1 MSLRNNGRLSRREIL
16 KALSMCAAGSATL
29 GPLLTGCREGLNTPA
44 ALEQLGGVRQ
54 ARLDGKPRFLIVVG
68 AVGGASIVDS
78 MLAVRASETTAAG
91 GDAAKLNTFADA
103 QVQSVDGSPFRAVKV
118 DADVLGSIPMKLKT
132 DQLPFVK
139 KYKDSMLV
147 ATSVGTSV
155 NHVIAQKRSL
165 TGSNA
170 WRGRTLQECV
180 ALQYGAGFPLPN
192 VNMGNGGF
200 SERGTD
206 TSLPAYCYGEVV
218 TKPSFW
224 PLGLDGMKGI
234 KDVPSR
240 DVVNM
245 ARVVRNSLDAQSVF
259 GKTFDDA
266 AALKLWNEQRT
277 SGQAS
282 LEVQELISRLNMM
295 PDNPS
300 ETPLSEYGLS
310 SSPDADRLRAVFP
323 NYMTDPVEAQ
333 AALAFL
339 LIKNRVSVSVT
350 LGPSFN
356 IAYGSSNQ
364 FTNPPLAYDFSH
376 NEHRSVQ
383 AFMWSRMMDTIDKLI
398 ELLKSEPF
406 DSSGESLWDRSL
418 IYMAT
423 EFGRTRTR
431 SEGASRFGTGHD
443 LNNGFMILSPM
454 VRGNT
459 VLGGVDPK
467 TTLTY
472 GFDPRTGAP
481 LPGKM
486 EANEAD
492 IFSGLLTA
500 MGVDTS
506 GSGLPDASAFRR
518 T

>member
-1 MSLRNNGRLSRREIL
+1 MSLRNNGRLSRRELL

-29 GPLLTGCREGLNTPA
+29 GPLLTGCRDGLNTPA
-44 ALEQLGGVRQ
+44 ALEQLGGVRH

-68 AVGGASIVDS
+68 AVGGASIIDS
-78 MLAVRASETTAAG
+78 MLAVRASEAG
-91 GDAAKLNTFADA
+91 ANAAKLNTFSDA
-103 QVQSVDGSPFRAVKV
+103 QVQGADGSPFRAVKV
-118 DADVLGSIPMKLKT
+118 DSPQLGNIPVPVKT

-165 TGSNA
+165 TGNAA

-180 ALQYGAGFPLPN
+180 ALQYGAGFPIPN
-192 VNMGNGGF
+192 VNMGNSGF

-206 TSLPAYCYGEVV
+206 NSLPAHCFGEVV
-218 TKPSFW
+218 ANPSLW
-224 PLGLDGMKGI
+224 PLGLDGMKGL
-234 KDVPSR
+234 KGVPSR
-240 DVVNM
+240 DVVAL
-245 ARVVRNSLDAQSVF
+245 ARGVRNTLDAQSVF

-266 AALKLWNEQRT
+266 AALELWNEQRT
-277 SGQAS
+277 VGQSA
-282 LEVQELISRLNMM
+282 LEAQDLINRLNVL
-295 PDNPS
+295 PDQPPKI
-300 ETPLSEYGLS
+300 PLSEYGLS
-310 SSPDADRLRAVFP
+310 GSPDGERLRAVFP
-323 NYMTDPVEAQ
+323 HYMTDPVEGQ

-339 LIKNRVSVSVT
+339 LLKNRVSVSVT

-356 IAYGSSNQ
+356 MAVTPSYQI
-364 FTNPPLAYDFSH
+364 TNPPLAFDFSH
-376 NEHRSVQ
+376 NDHRSIQ
-383 AFMWSRMMDTIDKLI
+383 AFMWSRLMDTIDKLI
-398 ELLKSEPF
+398 VLLKSEPF

-423 EFGRTRTR
+423 EFGRTRNRTDGTT
-431 SEGASRFGTGHD
+431 ELFGTGHD
-443 LNNGFMILSPM
+443 LNNGFMLLSPRI
-454 VRGNT
+454 RGNT
-459 VLGGVDPK
+459 VLGGVDPL

-481 LPGKM
+481 EHGKM
-486 EANEAD
+486 TSNEPD
-492 IFSGLLTA
+492 IFSGILTA

-506 GSGLPDASAFRR
+506 GSGLPDASAFPR

>member
-29 GPLLTGCREGLNTPA
+29 GPLLTGCRDVLNTPA

-68 AVGGASIVDS
+68 AVGGASIIDS
-78 MLAVRASETTAAG
+78 MLAVRAAEAG
-91 GDAAKLNTFADA
+91 ANAAKLNTFADS
-103 QVQSVDGSPFRAVKV
+103 QVQLVEGSPFRAVKV
-118 DADVLGSIPMKLKT
+118 DSPQLGNIPVPVKT

-165 TGSNA
+165 TGNNA

-180 ALQYGAGFPLPN
+180 ALQYGAGFPIPN
-192 VNMGNGGF
+192 VNMGNSGF

-206 TSLPAYCYGEVV
+206 NTLPAHCYGEVV
-218 TKPSFW
+218 ANPSLW
-224 PLGLDGMKGI
+224 PLGLDGVKGI
-234 KDVPSR
+234 KDLPSR
-240 DVVNM
+240 EVV
-245 ARVVRNSLDAQSVF
+245 ALTRSVRNSLDAQSVF

-277 SGQAS
+277 TGQSA
-282 LEVQELISRLNMM
+282 LEVQDLINRLNVL
-295 PDNPS
+295 PDDPK
-300 ETPLSEYGLS
+300 TPLSEYGLS
-310 SSPDADRLRAVFP
+310 SSPDAEKLRAVFP
-323 NYMTDPVEAQ
+323 NYMSDPVEGQ

-339 LIKNRVSVSVT
+339 LLKNRVSVTVT

-356 IAYGSSNQ
+356 MAVTPSYQ
-364 FTNPPLAYDFSH
+364 VTNPPLAFDFSH
-376 NEHRSVQ
+376 NDHRSIQ
-383 AFMWSRMMDTIDKLI
+383 AFMWSRLMDTIDKLI
-398 ELLKSEPF
+398 GLLKSEPF

-431 SEGASRFGTGHD
+431 EGATENFGTGHD

-459 VLGGVDPK
+459 VLGGVDPS

-481 LPGKM
+481 ERGKT
-486 EANEAD
+486 ESNEPD
-492 IFSGLLTA
+492 IFSGILTA

-506 GSGLPDASAFRR
+506 GSGLPDASAFAR

>member
-1 MSLRNNGRLSRREIL
+1 MSLRNNGRLSRREML
-16 KALSMCAAGSATL
+16 KALSMCAAGSAM
-29 GPLLTGCREGLNTPA
+29 GPLLTGCRDGLNTPA

-78 MLAVRASETTAAG
+78 MLAVRASETTAMGANPTR
-91 GDAAKLNTFADA
+91 LNTFADA
-103 QVQSVDGSPFRAVKV
+103 QVQGVDGSPFRAVKV
-118 DADVLGSIPMKLKT
+118 DSPQLGNIPVPVKT

-155 NHVIAQKRSL
+155 NHAIAQKRSL
-165 TGSNA
+165 TGNGA

-180 ALQYGAGFPLPN
+180 ALQYGSGFPIPN

-206 TSLPAYCYGEVV
+206 GSLPAYCYGEVV
-218 TKPSFW
+218 ANPSLW
-224 PLGLDGMKGI
+224 PLGLDGLKGI
-234 KDVPSR
+234 KDAPSR
-240 DVVNM
+240 DVM
-245 ARVVRNSLDAQSVF
+245 ALARSVRNSLDAQSVF

-277 SGQAS
+277 SGQAA
-282 LEVQELISRLNMM
+282 LEVRDLINRLNVL
-295 PDNPS
+295 PDQPPK
-300 ETPLSEYGLS
+300 TPLSEYGLT
-310 SSPDADRLRAVFP
+310 SSPDGERLRAVFP
-323 NYMTDPVEAQ
+323 NYMTDPVEGQ

-339 LIKNRVSVSVT
+339 LLKHRVSVSVT

-356 IAYGSSNQ
+356 MYVTPSYEV
-364 FTNPPLAYDFSH
+364 TNPPLAFDFSH
-376 NEHRSVQ
+376 NDHRSIQ
-383 AFMWSRMMDTIDKLI
+383 AFMWSRLMGTIDKLI

-406 DSSGESLWDRSL
+406 DSSGESLWDRSM

-423 EFGRTRTR
+423 EFGRTRNR
-431 SEGASRFGTGHD
+431 PEGATEMFGTGHD
-443 LNNGFMILSPM
+443 LNNGFMILSPR

-467 TTLTY
+467 TTLTH

-481 LPGKM
+481 EPGKM
-486 EANEAD
+486 TSNEAD
-492 IFSGLLTA
+492 IFSGILTA

-506 GSGLPDASAFRR
+506 GSGLPDASAFLR